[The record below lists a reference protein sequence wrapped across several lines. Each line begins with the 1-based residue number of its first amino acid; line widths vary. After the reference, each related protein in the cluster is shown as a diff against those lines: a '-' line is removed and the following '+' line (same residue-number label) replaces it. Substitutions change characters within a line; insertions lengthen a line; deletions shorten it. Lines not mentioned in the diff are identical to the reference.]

1 MLKVWPFKLRKI
13 SEGAEVL
20 ANISALGK
28 SKIYVGKNAEKQKV
42 YYVGK
47 QAADASGVA
56 NLKEETYTPY
66 TCRKSWSKDQS
77 TFD

>member
-1 MLKVWPFKLRKI
+1 MLKVLDFLNTGKV

-28 SKIYVGKNAEKQKV
+28 SKIYVGKNADKQKV
-42 YYVGK
+42 YYGK

-56 NLKEETYTPY
+56 NLKEETYAPTLVGNLE
-66 TCRKSWSKDQS
+66 RKLIH
-77 TFD
+77 F